1 VLSAL
6 SPRRSR
12 CITVG
17 RVTQRLDDPFAQLT
31 GSLASASRWQLEV
44 VASTALSTHLRRIEL
59 TAEGLGGLDYRPGQD
74 LMLLVAVE
82 GNRPVRRRYTIRS
95 LDRARDLLAIDVV
108 VHGPGVR
115 QSVGP
120 GEQWVLAAAPGTT
133 VEGIAPRGKIFLA
146 ENADW
151 HLFAGDESALP
162 MVAVMTATLPAGSSA
177 LALLE
182 VPDPAD
188 EYPIGGPVTW
198 LPRDGRPAG
207 DAAALVR
214 AVTETPLPAGHGHA
228 YLAGEARVVLA
239 LRDALA
245 ARGIA
250 PEQISPKAYWG
261 LGRSNASHG
270 EPPRD

>member
-1 VLSAL
+1 M
-6 SPRRSR
+6 
-12 CITVG
+12 
-17 RVTQRLDDPFAQLT
+17 TQRLDDPFAQLT

-44 VASTALSTHLRRIEL
+44 VASTELSKHLRRIEL
-59 TAEGLGGLDYRPGQD
+59 TADGLGGLDYRPGQD

-95 LDRARDLLAIDVV
+95 LDRARDRVAIDVV

-133 VEGIAPRGKIFLA
+133 VEGIAPRGKVFLA
-146 ENADW
+146 QDADW

-162 MVAVMTATLPAGSSA
+162 MVAAMTESLPSDRPAV
-177 LALLE
+177 ALLE
-182 VPDPAD
+182 VPEAAD
-188 EYPIGGPVTW
+188 EYPVNAAVTW

-214 AVTETPLPAGHGHA
+214 AVTETPLPEGHGHA
-228 YLAGEARVVLA
+228 YLAGEARAVLA
-239 LRDALA
+239 LRDALT
-245 ARGIA
+245 ARGVA
-250 PEQISPKAYWG
+250 PEQVSPKAYWG

-270 EPPRD
+270 EPPRE